1 MSNKRNNKSKRT
13 TKTILIILL
22 SFVGLRFLFPMIMSI
37 VHQSLIGLLIIAAI
51 IIFLCVNKTSKK
63 IFNKIVDFISGLFCK
78 EDPIE
83 TLEDHVEQLKMQ
95 QKEMNGQV
103 NRLNNQ
109 IVELEKLVRNN
120 KKEMETKIRIASQAK
135 QQNNQEVM
143 QLNLRQYG
151 RLKSSVLKYENLIA
165 KLRVSYKVISK
176 IYNNASYLIQDT
188 VNEINIRKQESLAI
202 NNGYS
207 ALNNAKTILTTDK
220 QKKKELD
227 KANKKLAEELS
238 LKLKGMDEFIA
249 LSNKTVEKID
259 IENETFEQEGMD
271 LLDKL
276 ELQGYNILDNES
288 DKQLRE
294 ELDQILKDAHKDTV
308 EEFDIQMAEQELL
321 YRK

>member
-1 MSNKRNNKSKRT
+1 MSNKRNNKSRGV

-22 SFVGLRFLFPMIMSI
+22 SLLGVRYLLPYVMRFFQ
-37 VHQSLIGLLIIAAI
+37 HGLIGLIVIALIV
-51 IIFLCVNKTSKK
+51 IFLCTNKTCKK
-63 IFNKIVDFISGLFCK
+63 VFNKIVDFISGLFHK

-95 QKEMNGQV
+95 QKEMNGQI

-109 IVELEKLVRNN
+109 ILELENLVRSN

-151 RLKSSVLKYENLIA
+151 RLKSSVVKYENLIA
-165 KLRVSYKVISK
+165 KLRISYKVISK
-176 IYNNASYLIQDT
+176 IYTNASYLIQDT
-188 VNEINIRKQESLAI
+188 SNEISIRKQEAYAI

-207 ALNNAKTILTTDK
+207 ALNNANNILSTDK

-227 KANKKLAEELS
+227 KANQKLVEELS
-238 LKLKGMDEFIA
+238 NKLKGMDKFIA

-259 IENETFEQEGMD
+259 LQNEAFEQEGMD
-271 LLDKL
+271 LLEKL
-276 ELQGYNILDNES
+276 EMQGCNMLDKEA

-294 ELDQILKDAHKDTV
+294 ELDQILKESHKDTV